1 MEPCKWETDLGG
13 WRKAGAGRQV
23 FVLGEVSVQEA
34 PGLVQI
40 WALDFSQEEGREIF
54 EVTRGCIT
62 LF

>member
-1 MEPCKWETDLGG
+1 M
-13 WRKAGAGRQV
+13 

-34 PGLVQI
+34 PGLVEI
-40 WALDFSQEEGREIF
+40 CALDFSQEEEREIF